1 MRAFLKKLVLPL
13 LALTIVTG
21 VLGLTAR
28 FKEESMKKD
37 VTLLV
42 EYADVEAMARQ
53 SGVDFEEMLS
63 RLFNGGITAVSFKDL
78 TGADLRDGDSPV
90 LWGTLRSLLPERS
103 SDSLSDNAAL
113 FIPKEYDDWFFE
125 KYLKARFPGCATYAV
140 SGGSIYVLPREPKEL
155 LEVGVIPDLVA
166 CRRLSHL
173 NVPLVYRPSPTF
185 GISSE
190 DAAKSLDLLFASL
203 WRLRGILPQGSVVF
217 GYPDFSPIMEVMNK
231 YGAVLLQPEF
241 ARLIGEN
248 EISWKSFPN
257 ILPLHSVTTV
267 EIVSRNLSR
276 PTLVERFARAARER
290 SVRVLLLRPYEV
302 ASGPWIESFEQ
313 DLAYLRSLL
322 ERDGFVFKFGEPYP
336 EWVRNSWAVVS
347 FLTASLYLLIFLAS
361 MEEEKVFVSTKWLL
375 GIALVVA
382 ALALGSNYL
391 GIAAKI
397 MGAFLASFGAFAA
410 TLAVLEAKKP
420 LYGLLKGVCTVLAV
434 GFALSSF
441 FGTPLYMM
449 RLLTFSG
456 VKATLALPPLLVL
469 LHDMTRR
476 RYPEKVGEVLKRPPI
491 WGELLI
497 LFVLVLAA
505 AVVLLRSGNVP
516 FVPKWEVALRDA
528 FERYLV
534 ARPRNKEIFIGY
546 PALWLALAMGMTK
559 SKAPFT
565 RFGSQLCLL
574 ARMASSLAFA
584 SAVNSFCHF
593 HTRIYFICWR
603 VFNGLWVGSFFGL
616 VLVVAFFLALK
627 VKAFRRLL
635 FCGEEI

>member
-420 LYGLLKGVCTVLAV
+420 LYGLLKGMCTVLAV

-476 RYPEKVGEVLKRPPI
+476 RYPEKVGEVLKRPQASIDWPC
-491 WGELLI
+491 G
-497 LFVLVLAA
+497 
-505 AVVLLRSGNVP
+505 
-516 FVPKWEVALRDA
+516 A

-534 ARPRNKEIFIGY
+534 ARPRNKKYLSVI
-546 PALWLALAMGMTK
+546 LSLARLAMGMTK
-559 SKAPFT
+559 SKASFT